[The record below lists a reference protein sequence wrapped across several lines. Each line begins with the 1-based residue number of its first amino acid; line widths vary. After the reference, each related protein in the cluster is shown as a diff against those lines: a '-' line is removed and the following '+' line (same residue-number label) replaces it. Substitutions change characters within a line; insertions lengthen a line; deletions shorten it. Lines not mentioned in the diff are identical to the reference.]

1 MYLLIMYKIHID
13 VMVLLELQYHARER
27 RWGVGSTPVHTDS
40 KLEYA
45 RRRHYISYTWSEMI
59 IDESKL

>member
-1 MYLLIMYKIHID
+1 MYLLIMSKIHID

-27 RWGVGSTPVHTDS
+27 RWSVGSTPAHTDS

-45 RRRHYISYTWSEMI
+45 RRRLYTNYTWSEMV